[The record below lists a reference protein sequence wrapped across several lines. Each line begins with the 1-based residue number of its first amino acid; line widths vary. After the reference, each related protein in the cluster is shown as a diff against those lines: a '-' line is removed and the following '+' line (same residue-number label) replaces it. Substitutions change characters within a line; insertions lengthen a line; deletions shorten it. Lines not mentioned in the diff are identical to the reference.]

1 MAYSRTNQRDSGIV
15 IRTVSAI
22 VFLTFTFLWL
32 LFFQADVLAYAQH
45 VFSGGQTHYN
55 RFVGTLLITVVLW
68 LLQLG
73 VYTFLRLRNHYH
85 ALTYYPSM
93 VLLAL
98 LGAVCPTPDGLSYVK
113 WWWIVLLLLAT
124 AIWAFAVWAARVVS
138 EFEHK
143 KQPSFFS
150 TSMWFNL
157 LILAVLMVFV
167 AIAAD
172 TSAVFHYRARME
184 TCLAEHRLD
193 DAMSIGS
200 ESLETD
206 ASLTMLRAYAL
217 SRQGQLAERL
227 FQYPVVG
234 SGVDLVPLD
243 SSRSRLL
250 RYPQDSLY
258 RHLGAIPRPG
268 MTTSAYLSRLE
279 RYGQATPAVR
289 DYVLCGLLIDRNLDA
304 FARALPR
311 YYEVP
316 DTLAQSAEAGCGS
329 LPRHYREALTLYTH
343 LRTHPVLVYRDA
355 VMDEDYADLQELE
368 AQYTDPRERHIRVK
382 EKYHGSYWY
391 YYEYAKQ

>member
-32 LFFQADVLAYAQH
+32 FSFQADVLAYAQH
-45 VFSGGQTHYN
+45 VFSDGQTHYN
-55 RFVGTLLITVVLW
+55 RFVGTLLITIVLW

-73 VYTFLRLRNHYH
+73 VYAFLRLRNHYH

-98 LGAVCPTPDGLSYVK
+98 LGIVCPTPDGPSSVK

-124 AIWAFAVWAARVVS
+124 VFWAFAVWAARVMS

-143 KQPSFFS
+143 KQPTFFS
-150 TSMWFNL
+150 ISMWVNL

-172 TSAVFHYRARME
+172 TSAVFHYRARVE
-184 TCLAEHRLD
+184 TCLFEQRFD
-193 DAMSIGS
+193 DALLVGS
-200 ESLETD
+200 QSQETD

-217 SRQGQLAERL
+217 SRQGQLGDRF
-227 FQYPVVG
+227 FQYPVAG
-234 SGVDLVPLD
+234 SGADLVPID

-268 MTTSAYLSRLE
+268 MDTPTYLSRIE
-279 RYGQATPAVR
+279 RYGQATAAVR
-289 DYVLCGLLIDRNLDA
+289 DYVLCGLLIDRRLDA

-311 YYEVP
+311 YYTVSDSLP
-316 DTLAQSAEAGCGS
+316 

-343 LRTHPVLVYRDA
+343 SRTNPVLEYHDA
-355 VMDEDYADLQELE
+355 VTDEDYADLQELE
-368 AQYTDPRERHIRVK
+368 AQYSDPRERHIRVK
-382 EKYHGSYWY
+382 EKYQGSYWY
-391 YYEYAKQ
+391 YYEYARQ